1 MSRCLYNSSFEKF
14 INSDENSI
22 FGALCDNYHG
32 DALTTT
38 REAWKAEISVIKGVL
53 SNYADK
59 NGQVI
64 FEYDIPRLGKRI
76 DVVLLL
82 EGIVFC
88 VEFKVGESKI
98 LEADVDQVLDYA
110 LDLKNFHKFSQDILM
125 IYTLRFLYVLIK
137 QKNSLRLFTHCWLL
151 SLLQQTYIR
160 KLRTSILLYLQGI
173 WKKQKGGCTIKLGER
188 NAQVFL

>member
-1 MSRCLYNSSFEKF
+1 MFN
-14 INSDENSI
+14 NSDFRSFI
-22 FGALCDNYHG
+22 DGDIDAILGALCDNYHG

-38 REAWKAEISVIKGVL
+38 REAWKSEISIIKGVL

-88 VEFKVGESKI
+88 VEFKDGESKI
-98 LEADVDQVLDYA
+98 LEASGKIVHAYR
-110 LDLKNFHKFSQDILM
+110 IL
-125 IYTLRFLYVLIK
+125 
-137 QKNSLRLFTHCWLL
+137 
-151 SLLQQTYIR
+151 
-160 KLRTSILLYLQGI
+160 
-173 WKKQKGGCTIKLGER
+173 
-188 NAQVFL
+188 